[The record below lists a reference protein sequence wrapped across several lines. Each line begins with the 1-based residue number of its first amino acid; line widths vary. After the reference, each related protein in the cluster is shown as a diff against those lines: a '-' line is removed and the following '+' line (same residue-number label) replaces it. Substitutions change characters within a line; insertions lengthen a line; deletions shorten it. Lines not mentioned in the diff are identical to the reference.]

1 MLEPPDQVRDPASWI
16 VRQTLDR
23 PNWNGGA
30 RWVPIEGRAATTGP
44 VDCLGELQKQGARR

>member
-16 VRQTLDR
+16 DRQTLDR